1 MNQPAQR
8 ISLEG
13 ASQPPATDT
22 PSLYLIDGA
31 SDCLDRSVPQ
41 QGPQNAHCLV
51 YLVPLK
57 RSKVR
62 STPERRLHLRDS
74 LVGGSASH
82 NAAVLAKDPHFW
94 DYLQQINLT
103 SYEAEI
109 DAGRARHF
117 INQVCGV
124 SGRHA
129 LDHEP
134 GIAQRYYTF
143 VQQPF
148 LDWLLSEV
156 PS

>member
-8 ISLEG
+8 VSLDGGSE
-13 ASQPPATDT
+13 PPATDT
-22 PSLYLIDGA
+22 PSLYLVDEA
-31 SDCLDRSVPQ
+31 SDCVGGTTPL
-41 QGPQNAHCLV
+41 QGSQNHKCLV
-51 YLVPLK
+51 YVVPLK
-57 RSKVR
+57 RPKVR

-82 NAAVLAKDPHFW
+82 NAAALAKDPHFW

-103 SYEAEI
+103 SYDAEI
-109 DAGRARHF
+109 DARRARHF

-134 GIAQRYYTF
+134 GVAQRFYTF

-156 PS
+156 PA

>member
-1 MNQPAQR
+1 MNQPAQH
-8 ISLEG
+8 ILLEG
-13 ASQPPATDT
+13 ASQPPGTDT

-31 SDCLDRSVPQ
+31 ADCPGGTVPL

-51 YLVPLK
+51 YVVPLK
-57 RSKVR
+57 RPKVR

-109 DAGRARHF
+109 DAARARHF

-129 LDHEP
+129 LDHDP
-134 GIAQRYYTF
+134 GIVQRFYTF

-156 PS
+156 PA